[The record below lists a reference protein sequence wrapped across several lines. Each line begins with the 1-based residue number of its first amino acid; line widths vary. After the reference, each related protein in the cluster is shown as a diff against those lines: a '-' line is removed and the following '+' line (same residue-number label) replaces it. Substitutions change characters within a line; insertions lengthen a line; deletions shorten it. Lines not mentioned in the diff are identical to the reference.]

1 MTKANEK
8 ITVRFT
14 IDFFGQKII
23 GTKASFNK
31 AAKGYGP
38 EYEELSAKMAA
49 HPTFALTEKEQKHK
63 STKAKRTYDG
73 LDFPFME
80 AYILTQSDSDALMA
94 EYKSVKAMAKSCG
107 SNVYALTKKWF
118 LGTFATEEEPF
129 DKILSPPEAIDGL
142 QRYVHDL
149 THLYESDEEPEFVLS
164 LEELDEK
171 YMNNY
176 YGFDVD
182 ALRMEMDFDESEF
195 DEESI

>member
-1 MTKANEK
+1 MSNTTKK

-14 IDFFGQKII
+14 IDFIEQTIT

-31 AAKGYGP
+31 AGKGYGP
-38 EYEELSAKMAA
+38 EYEELASKTAA
-49 HPTFALTEKEQKHK
+49 HPEFELVIKEQKHK

-94 EYKSVKAMAKSCG
+94 EYHSVKAMAKSCG

-129 DKILSPPEAIDGL
+129 DMAEAREAINAYRIL
-142 QRYVHDL
+142 KAV
-149 THLYESDEEPEFVLS
+149 
-164 LEELDEK
+164 EK
-171 YMNNY
+171 AADSSNPPAQQEKE
-176 YGFDVD
+176 DV
-182 ALRMEMDFDESEF
+182 A
-195 DEESI
+195 

>member
-1 MTKANEK
+1 MANTTKKNAA
-8 ITVRFT
+8 RFT
-14 IDFFGQKII
+14 IDFFEQKII

-31 AAKGYGP
+31 ASKGSGS

-49 HPTFALTEKEQKHK
+49 HPEFKLVIKEQKHK

-94 EYKSVKAMAKSCG
+94 EYHAVKAMAKSCG

-129 DKILSPPEAIDGL
+129 DMAEAREAINAYRIL
-142 QRYVHDL
+142 KAV
-149 THLYESDEEPEFVLS
+149 
-164 LEELDEK
+164 EK
-171 YMNNY
+171 AADSSNPPAQQEKE
-176 YGFDVD
+176 DV
-182 ALRMEMDFDESEF
+182 A
-195 DEESI
+195 

>member
-1 MTKANEK
+1 MAKTTEK

-31 AAKGYGP
+31 ASKGSGI

-49 HPTFALTEKEQKHK
+49 HPDFTLVIKEQKHK
-63 STKAKRTYDG
+63 SAKVKRTYEG

-129 DKILSPPEAIDGL
+129 DMAEARETINAYRIMKAVEKAAESSNPPA
-142 QRYVHDL
+142 QQ
-149 THLYESDEEPEFVLS
+149 EE
-164 LEELDEK
+164 K
-171 YMNNY
+171 
-176 YGFDVD
+176 DV
-182 ALRMEMDFDESEF
+182 A
-195 DEESI
+195 